1 MTASYA
7 GMQETAGRG
16 RRSMVAAIKVGN
28 REIAGITHMH
38 MDYAYINNIINP
50 ASSNLLRQKCG
61 RGTPSTC
68 PTLRMRFAD
77 AHRNLGTYMFNNYI
91 YIYLYFLFT
100 KGDDI
105 INHNDYH
112 NDNHIYI
119 CVILHI

>member
-1 MTASYA
+1 
-7 GMQETAGRG
+7 
-16 RRSMVAAIKVGN
+16 MVAAIKVGN

-68 PTLRMRFAD
+68 PTLRMRLRFAD

-91 YIYLYFLFT
+91 YISLFF
-100 KGDDI
+100 
-105 INHNDYH
+105 
-112 NDNHIYI
+112 IYERG
-119 CVILHI
+119 